1 MSARALRR
9 VVSWLALLTL
19 LLALPLTALAS
30 RNSTE
35 TRLSRVIDGIRVE
48 LAFVSTPRA
57 GVGNNVS
64 VTVLNAANHAPV
76 FDGTTSVAVSAPS
89 IGHETAAMS
98 MPHDGVKTGG
108 NTKSRGDT
116 TAATSGAMPGHSM
129 EGMSM
134 PGHSMSGMS
143 SDSMSGMS
151 GHSMSGHSMSGM
163 SMPDMATTKHSMSGH
178 SMSHGTSATG
188 RSAWVV
194 LRPQTSAGVHDGSV
208 KFEAP
213 GRNRVDVAFSLKGK
227 RRLASFETNV
237 KQPRPRTVVFSGFA
251 AANLMVLLVALLLR
265 RRGRQDDAR
274 RHAAA
279 SCKRAAMTGGPN

>member
-9 VVSWLALLTL
+9 AVSWLALLAL

-76 FDGTTSVAVSAPS
+76 FGGTTSVAVSAPSISAPS

-98 MPHDGVKTGG
+98 MPHDGMKTGG
-108 NTKSRGDT
+108 NTKSRGGT

-129 EGMSM
+129 SGMSM
-134 PGHSMSGMS
+134 PGHSMEGMSNDSMS

-151 GHSMSGHSMSGM
+151 MPGKSM
-163 SMPDMATTKHSMSGH
+163 
-178 SMSHGTSATG
+178 
-188 RSAWVV
+188 RS
-194 LRPQTSAGVHDGSV
+194 
-208 KFEAP
+208 E
-213 GRNRVDVAFSLKGK
+213 
-227 RRLASFETNV
+227 
-237 KQPRPRTVVFSGFA
+237 
-251 AANLMVLLVALLLR
+251 
-265 RRGRQDDAR
+265 
-274 RHAAA
+274 
-279 SCKRAAMTGGPN
+279 